1 MMSVFDS
8 QFITFFMNLY
18 SYHFADSGFSGYYLK
33 LFFDFAK
40 EKLFNSIL
48 IYSIQSLASYL
59 ELFSR
64 SLLLFLFLEFL
75 DTILPHTFQ
84 TLPGKP
90 EVKATLSKLKI

>member
-1 MMSVFDS
+1 MMSFFDS

-75 DTILPHTFQ
+75 EFNVFKHFDCLFYFQ
-84 TLPGKP
+84 F
-90 EVKATLSKLKI
+90 ATNF